1 MPYAYQKYSVCKRLL
16 IAFVITHIT
25 TTISAGG
32 QHVRTIRRHI
42 AIAAAQQSLMAG
54 IKYRTWIYEYIWSGF
69 RPPFLHKQHPTGH
82 QLHKFPPLPLQ
93 HIHIF
98 HARDAPKN
106 AYSIFQIYYYQKCI
120 NRMHERHTLR
130 PNTHTHN
137 TFIRHSNM
145 CVRVR
150 PCNPIMV
157 VNGLWPKRAYH
168 GLHGIRLYKYAFFEI
183 RLPISDLLVS
193 WALRFCSAMWCTFSK
208 GPALS

>member
-1 MPYAYQKYSVCKRLL
+1 MNIFGPGFVHHFSISNTQRAINYTNSLRCHCNIFIYSTHVMRRKTRTRFFKYIIIRNAL
-16 IAFVITHIT
+16 IACT
-25 TTISAGG
+25 SG
-32 QHVRTIRRHI
+32 IRF
-42 AIAAAQQSLMAG
+42 G
-54 IKYRTWIYEYIWSGF
+54 
-69 RPPFLHKQHPTGH
+69 P
-82 QLHKFPPLPLQ
+82 
-93 HIHIF
+93 
-98 HARDAPKN
+98 
-106 AYSIFQIYYYQKCI
+106 
-120 NRMHERHTLR
+120 
-130 PNTHTHN
+130 THTHN

-208 GPALS
+208 GHALS